1 MALMLSPAATFLPI
15 ATGKPTATAGAMR
28 NLLFTTTSGTASGHR
43 SSRKVVAMAD
53 ILGDF
58 GARDP
63 FPEEIA
69 SNFGE
74 KTLGNVDTLHRI
86 LIPTLSVLSLS
97 RVPLD
102 ADPAPLSEEDARRL
116 LFKVVGWRLLFP
128 GQGDSDVLKLECVWK
143 VRDQACGDELVARIG
158 KALDG
163 AGHAPAVLHFE
174 PPNQV
179 RAQLYTPSVGGLS
192 ANDFIIA
199 ARIDQIKTKDL
210 LPKKRVWAC

>member
-1 MALMLSPAATFLPI
+1 MALMLSPAATFLPV
-15 ATGKPTATAGAMR
+15 AGKPAAAMR
-28 NLLFTTTSGTASGHR
+28 NLLFGTSSKGR
-43 SSRKVVAMAD
+43 SVRKVVAMAD

-128 GQGDSDVLKLECVWK
+128 SKGDSDVLKLECVWK
-143 VRDQACGDELVARIG
+143 VRDQACGDELIARIN
-158 KALDG
+158 KTLDG
-163 AGHAPAVLHFE
+163 AGHAPAALQFE
-174 PPNQV
+174 APNQV

>member
-1 MALMLSPAATFLPI
+1 MALMLSPAATFLPVV
-15 ATGKPTATAGAMR
+15 AGKPTTAMR
-28 NLLFTTTSGTASGHR
+28 NLLFGTTTSTTSGHR
-43 SSRKVVAMAD
+43 STRKVVAMAD

-128 GQGDSDVLKLECVWK
+128 SKGDSDVLKLECVWK
-143 VRDQACGDELVARIG
+143 VRDQACGDELVARIN

-163 AGHAPAVLHFE
+163 AGHAPAALRFE
-174 PPNQV
+174 APNQV
-179 RAQLYTPSVGGLS
+179 RAQLYTPSVGQL
-192 ANDFIIA
+192 
-199 ARIDQIKTKDL
+199 Q
-210 LPKKRVWAC
+210 

>member
-1 MALMLSPAATFLPI
+1 MALMLSPVATFLPV
-15 ATGKPTATAGAMR
+15 AGKPAAAATR
-28 NLLFTTTSGTASGHR
+28 SLLFTTTTATSKGR
-43 SSRKVVAMAD
+43 SARKVVAMAD

-63 FPEEIA
+63 FPEEVA

-102 ADPAPLSEEDARRL
+102 ADPAPLSEEDARKL

-128 GQGDSDVLKLECVWK
+128 SKGDSDVLKLECVWK
-143 VRDQACGDELVARIG
+143 VRDQACGDELIARIG
-158 KALDG
+158 RALDG
-163 AGHAPAVLHFE
+163 AGHAPAALQFE
-174 PPNQV
+174 APNQV

>member
-1 MALMLSPAATFLPI
+1 MALMLSPAATFLPVV
-15 ATGKPTATAGAMR
+15 AGKPTTAMR
-28 NLLFTTTSGTASGHR
+28 NLLFGTTTSTTSGHR
-43 SSRKVVAMAD
+43 STRKVVAMAD

-128 GQGDSDVLKLECVWK
+128 SKGDSDVLKLECVWK
-143 VRDQACGDELVARIG
+143 VRDQACGDELVARIN

-163 AGHAPAVLHFE
+163 AGHAPAALRFE
-174 PPNQV
+174 APNQV

>member
-1 MALMLSPAATFLPI
+1 MALMLSPAATFFPV
-15 ATGKPTATAGAMR
+15 AGKPSAAATR
-28 NLLFTTTSGTASGHR
+28 SLLFTT
-43 SSRKVVAMAD
+43 SSSSSSKGRGGRGKVVAMAD

-102 ADPAPLSEEDARRL
+102 AHPAPLSEEDARRL

-128 GQGDSDVLKLECVWK
+128 TKGDSDVLKLECVWK
-143 VRDQACGDELVARIG
+143 VRDQACGDELVARIN

-163 AGHAPAVLHFE
+163 AGHAPAALSFE

-199 ARIDQIKTKDL
+199 ARIDQINTKDL